1 MKIPTLRRI
10 WAYIVDII
18 VITIISSMFVRIEFL
33 NPKYDE
39 YQKACNEYIDF
50 AGEVMNNPEKANDS
64 NLNEISYNLS
74 KTGLVTNVITLV
86 VTALYFVGFQYINQG
101 QTLGKKLLKI
111 KVVDSDN
118 NRPKFYQILI
128 RALLINSIITNTISD
143 VLIST
148 LSKSAYMTSLQY
160 VQLIDMA
167 IMATSFILIMFRED
181 GKGLHDMI
189 AGTKVVFESEV
200 NEEEAK
206 VKETKVKETKV
217 VKTSKKSK
225 NKKEDE

>member
-1 MKIPTLRRI
+1 MKKPTLRRVC
-10 WAYIVDII
+10 AYIVDLI

-39 YQKACNEYIDF
+39 YQKAYDEYIDF
-50 AGEVMNNPEKANDS
+50 AGEVMNNPEKANDT
-64 NLNEISYNLS
+64 NLNDISYNLS
-74 KTGLVTNVITLV
+74 KTGLATNVITLV

-101 QTLGKKLLKI
+101 QTLGKKLFKI
-111 KVVDSDN
+111 KVVDSNN

-128 RALLINSIITNTISD
+128 RALLINSIITNTVSD

-148 LSKSAYMTSLQY
+148 LSKSAYIASLQY
-160 VQLIDMA
+160 VQLVDMA
-167 IMATSFILIMFRED
+167 IMAASFILIMFRED

-200 NEEEAK
+200 NKE
-206 VKETKVKETKV
+206 ETKIKEAKV

-225 NKKEDE
+225 NKKEED